1 MLKYDFSLRTRE
13 GQCLRSI
20 IIGGHDRNDAE
31 RKLRQVYRNCEV
43 LRCDIKGAMQ
53 RPGFSDM
60 RQEDLFGLPR

>member
-43 LRCDIKGAMQ
+43 LRCDIKGRLQ
-53 RPGFSDM
+53 RPGCRDG
-60 RQEDLFGLPR
+60 RQDDLFAL

>member
-20 IIGGHDRNDAE
+20 IIGGHDRHDAE

-43 LRCDIKGAMQ
+43 LRCDIKGNLQ
-53 RPGFSDM
+53 RPGHANHQQD
-60 RQEDLFGLPR
+60 DLFSLMR